1 MSQFT
6 WQTRNFISLDTMF
19 HVTVPTKFGKFLWNH
34 PIHGYNHCTIWRE
47 HNHMKMDMQCF
58 SRNTDYVLYGDMVI
72 LLQVFIT
79 KILCLTNNKEGD
91 GNVPSA
97 H

>member
-1 MSQFT
+1 
-6 WQTRNFISLDTMF
+6 MF

-34 PIHGYNHCTIWRE
+34 PVHGYNH
-47 HNHMKMDMQCF
+47 MKMGMQCF
-58 SRNTDYVLYGDMVI
+58 NRNTDYVLYGDMVI

-79 KILCLTNNKEGD
+79 KILCLTINKEGD